1 MTDPSLEPARV
12 PDAVVVISD
21 WSSGESEAAGTS
33 SDKFPPPASKSGK
46 SEAAGTSSDKFP
58 PPAGKS
64 GKRYYLFKPRHS
76 ELGDCIVAGSQRA
89 RELLGGSWFGKGKA
103 PRGFPTL
110 EEALNAFEKENGG
123 RTATIYW

>member
-33 SDKFPPPASKSGK
+33 SDKFPPPAS
-46 SEAAGTSSDKFP
+46 
-58 PPAGKS
+58 KS